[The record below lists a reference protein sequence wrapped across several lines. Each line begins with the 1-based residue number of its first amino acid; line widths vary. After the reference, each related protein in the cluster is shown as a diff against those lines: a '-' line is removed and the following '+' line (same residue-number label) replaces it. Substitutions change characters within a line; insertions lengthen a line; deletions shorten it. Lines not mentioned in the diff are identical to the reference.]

1 MISPTDL
8 IRKLTDVYAKN
19 PNSNIGKLLRIISES
34 ISEVKEG
41 FEKIERWRDIDEA
54 KGTTLDQIG
63 ANVGQKRGAASDDVY
78 RILIKSKIARN
89 LSKGDVNTI
98 IRVIA
103 LAVGADYSDIK
114 ITAKFNDPLEPEPAA
129 ISLMR
134 LPLDKLAASGIELN
148 QFVQIIQKTVGAGIS
163 VQSVELQGTFEF
175 GGLPETVDPA
185 TGFGDVND
193 ESVGG
198 TLGAVYQ
205 AGTNTDL
212 PI

>member
-1 MISPTDL
+1 M
-8 IRKLTDVYAKN
+8 
-19 PNSNIGKLLRIISES
+19 LRIISES

-129 ISLMR
+129 IFLMR